1 VGTLVQVG
9 STRSIVR
16 GSSGLGWL
24 IAPARDRWMI
34 WLQDGAHALLSV
46 ERETSG
52 SLVRVDLV
60 TAELRPFV
68 EVSLPGTFPELDAA
82 LLEEVVQAAVA
93 GDLPFEP
100 AYRSAWAIAIRTTAQ
115 DLRTRLGA

>member
-1 VGTLVQVG
+1 VATLVYEG

-24 IAPARDRWMI
+24 IAPQRDRWMI
-34 WLQDGAHALLSV
+34 WLEGGAHALLSA
-46 ERETSG
+46 ERESSG
-52 SLVRVDLV
+52 SRIRVYLV
-60 TAELRPFV
+60 TAGLRPFV
-68 EVSLPGTFPELDAA
+68 EVSVPGTFPDFDAA

-115 DLRTRLGA
+115 ELRARLG